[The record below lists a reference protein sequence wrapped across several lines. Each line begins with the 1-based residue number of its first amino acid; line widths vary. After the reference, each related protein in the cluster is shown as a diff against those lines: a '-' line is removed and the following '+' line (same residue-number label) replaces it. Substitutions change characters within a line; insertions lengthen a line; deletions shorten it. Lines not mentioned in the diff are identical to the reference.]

1 MTAVEITLIIVG
13 IVFLLVSFLV
23 QEKLSPKDI
32 ESITNLSENELK
44 IIVEKQLKNANDQIE
59 DAITDVVE
67 DKTETTKRAL
77 EKETNEKI
85 MAIDEYSHTV
95 LESMNKTHNE
105 ILFLY
110 SMLNDKHTELT
121 DLATQLQQFSEH
133 MKNTENE
140 VLENLALA
148 AQDVRQKV
156 NETKPID
163 ENEAILASLGTDG
176 QEADQDQINHNDR
189 ILMLHQQGF
198 SDVEIARELGLGLG
212 EVKLVIGLFKGEETV
227 EV

>member
-44 IIVEKQLKNANDQIE
+44 IIVEKQLKNANDQVE

-85 MAIDEYSHTV
+85 MAIDEYSNKV
-95 LESMNKTHNE
+95 IESMNKTNNE

-110 SMLNDKHTELT
+110 SMLNDKNK
-121 DLATQLQQFSEH
+121 EH
-133 MKNTENE
+133 KDI
-140 VLENLALA
+140 VG
-148 AQDVRQKV
+148 K
-156 NETKPID
+156 
-163 ENEAILASLGTDG
+163 
-176 QEADQDQINHNDR
+176 
-189 ILMLHQQGF
+189 
-198 SDVEIARELGLGLG
+198 
-212 EVKLVIGLFKGEETV
+212 FKQY
-227 EV
+227 

>member
-44 IIVEKQLKNANDQIE
+44 IIVEKQLKNANDQVE

-85 MAIDEYSHTV
+85 MAIDEYSNTV

-110 SMLNDKHTELT
+110 SMWNDKHTELT

-163 ENEAILASLGTDG
+163 ENEVILASLGTDG